1 MQALFFK
8 RLPVGMEEDKA
19 KQIAEK
25 IQSENFIDVQ
35 VKYVPDLK
43 DTCFVLKS
51 GLVTK
56 SRMSEALEEEIR
68 DWEVFGK

>member
-1 MQALFFK
+1 M
-8 RLPVGMEEDKA
+8 GEDKA
-19 KQIAEK
+19 EQIAEN

-56 SRMSEALEEEIR
+56 SRMSEVLEEEIR
-68 DWEVFGK
+68 NWEVFGK

>member
-1 MQALFFK
+1 MQELVFK

-56 SRMSEALEEEIR
+56 SRMSETLEEEIR